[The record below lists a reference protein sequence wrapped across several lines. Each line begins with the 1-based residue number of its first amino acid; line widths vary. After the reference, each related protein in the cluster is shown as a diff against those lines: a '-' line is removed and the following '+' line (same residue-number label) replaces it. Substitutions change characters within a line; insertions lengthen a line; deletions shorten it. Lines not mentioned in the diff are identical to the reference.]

1 MNTNNVVSQVAAAD
15 LSGKE
20 HYAVKLTSTGINIAA
35 PGDRVIGTLMRASPH
50 QEAGTAAQVG
60 KAVDVFL
67 CRGGHVAYAV
77 LGNTSAAIA
86 LGATLAFDTDATN
99 PGKLIPS
106 GSNVVALAWQ
116 ALTGADGVLINA
128 LFLS

>member
-20 HYAVKLTSTGINIAA
+20 HRLVKLTSTGIDIAA
-35 PGDRVIGTLMRASPH
+35 STDRIIGTLMRAAPH
-50 QEAGTAAQVG
+50 QEAGGNAPIG

-67 CRGGHVAYAV
+67 VKSHFVAYV
-77 LGNTSAAIA
+77 TLGATSAAIA
-86 LGATLAFDTDATN
+86 LGDGLVPDPAN
-99 PGKLIPS
+99 PGKVIP
-106 GSNVVALAWQ
+106 GSSNPIALAWQ
-116 ALTGADGVLINA
+116 ALAAGADGTIINA